1 MINVLLSGANGF
13 MGRAIVSLAKGDPD
27 IKICAGIDINT
38 LEYDDFPIYKT
49 PEEFGGTCDA
59 IIDFSHVSAFD
70 GILAYAVNNKIPVIF
85 ATTGLSEEQKK
96 AMADASKST
105 AVFYSA
111 NMSVGVNLLIDLV
124 KRATQALQ
132 YNYDIEIVEKHHNR
146 KLDAPSGTALAIADA
161 IAETRKNETE
171 YMFDRHSVRRKR
183 GENEVGIQSV
193 RGGTIVGEHEVIFA
207 GHDEVIEIKH
217 EALSRE
223 IFAAGALR
231 AAKFI
236 AGKSAGMYNMSDTLE

>member
-13 MGRAIVSLAKGDPD
+13 MGRAVASLAENDPE

-38 LEYDDFPIYKT
+38 LEYGGFPIYKT
-49 PEEFGGTCDA
+49 PGEFGGACDV

-70 GILAYAVNNKIPVIF
+70 GILDYAKTNRIPVIF
-85 ATTGLSEEQKK
+85 ATTGLSEEQKQ
-96 AMADASKST
+96 AMKEASKVSP
-105 AVFYSA
+105 VFYSA

-124 KRATQALQ
+124 KRATEVLQ
-132 YNYDIEIVEKHHNR
+132 YNYDIEIIEKHHNR

-161 IAETRKNETE
+161 IAETRENETE

-183 GENEVGIQSV
+183 SENEVGIQAV
-193 RGGTIVGEHEVIFA
+193 RGGTIVGEHDVIFA
-207 GHDEVIEIKH
+207 GHDEIIEIKH

-231 AAKFI
+231 AAKFMK
-236 AGKSAGMYNMSDTLE
+236 GKPAGMYNMNDTLK

>member
-13 MGRAIVSLAKGDPD
+13 MGRAIASLAKGYPD
-27 IKICAGIDINT
+27 IKICAGVDINT
-38 LEYDDFPIYKT
+38 LEYDDFPIYKS
-49 PEEFGGTCDA
+49 PEELRGSCDV

-70 GILAYAVNNKIPVIF
+70 GILSYAVHNKIPVIF
-85 ATTGLSEEQKK
+85 ATTGLSEAQKM
-96 AMADASKST
+96 AMTEAAKTT

-111 NMSVGVNLLIDLV
+111 NMSVGVNVLIDLV
-124 KRATQALQ
+124 KKATAALQ
-132 YNYDIEIVEKHHNR
+132 YGYDIEIVEKHHNR

-161 IAETRKNETE
+161 IADTRESETE
-171 YMFDRHSVRRKR
+171 YMYDRHSVRRKR

-217 EALSRE
+217 SALSRE
-223 IFAAGALR
+223 IFASGAIR
-231 AAKFI
+231 AARFL
-236 AGKSAGMYNMSDTLE
+236 AGKPAGMYSMADTL

>member
-1 MINVLLSGANGF
+1 MTNVLLSGANGF
-13 MGRAIVSLAKGDPD
+13 MGRAIASLAKSDPD

-38 LEYDDFPIYKT
+38 VEYDDFPIYKT

-70 GILAYAVNNKIPVIF
+70 GILNYAVKNKIPVIF

-96 AMADASKST
+96 AMFEASKVSPI
-105 AVFYSA
+105 FYSA

-124 KRATQALQ
+124 KRATEVLQ

-161 IAETRKNETE
+161 IAETRENETE

-183 GENEVGIQSV
+183 GENEVGIQAV
-193 RGGTIVGEHEVIFA
+193 RGGTIVGEHDVIFA
-207 GHDEVIEIKH
+207 GHDEIIEIKH

-231 AAKFI
+231 AAKFMK
-236 AGKSAGMYNMSDTLE
+236 GKPAGMYNMNDTLK